1 MYSKETLD
9 KINKECGLEIKIM
22 FEKLNTLEEKLN
34 ILKRIEK
41 IKKEVLEW

>member
-1 MYSKETLD
+1 MVEEQVKKLKKQMNESLD
-9 KINKECGLEIKIM
+9 IN
-22 FEKLNTLEEKLN
+22 EKLN